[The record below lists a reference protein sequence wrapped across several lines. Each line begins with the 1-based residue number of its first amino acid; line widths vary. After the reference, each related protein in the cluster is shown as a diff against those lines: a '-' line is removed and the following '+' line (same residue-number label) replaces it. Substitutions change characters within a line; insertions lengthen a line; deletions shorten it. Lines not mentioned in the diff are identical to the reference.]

1 MNSAKDGKSPAI
13 APTCRQTAGVSGRS
27 VGVEEEVLLVDP
39 TTGVPREVSIA
50 ALQQVDDDAREVL
63 EAELQRQQLETRT
76 RPCATLAELD
86 AELHRTRRLAAGA
99 ARAVGV
105 EVAALATSPLPA
117 RPNPTP
123 SERYQRMAERFGVL
137 ADEQLTCGCHIHVQ
151 INSGEEGVAV
161 LDRIRVWLPVLLALS
176 TNSPFWQGQDSGYA
190 SFRSEIWRR
199 WPSAGPTE
207 IFGSHPGYEAA
218 VQEMLGTQTVLDTGM
233 IYFDARLSQNVPTVE
248 VRVCD
253 VCLLSDDVVLLASL
267 ARGLV
272 EMAAREWR
280 AGRPPP
286 RARVD
291 LLRLSSWRAARFGLE
306 GELIRP
312 TTACPAPTRTVVAE
326 LVDHVRPAL
335 ADAGDLP
342 VVQDLLAALL
352 ARGSGASAQREI
364 HRRTGSLSAVVAHA
378 VAHTVGGA

>member
-1 MNSAKDGKSPAI
+1 M
-13 APTCRQTAGVSGRS
+13 
-27 VGVEEEVLLVDP
+27 EEEVLLVDP
-39 TTGVPREVSIA
+39 ATGVLREVSIA
-50 ALQQVDDDAREVL
+50 TLRQVDDEVKDVL

-76 RPCATLAELD
+76 QPCSTLAELH
-86 AELHRTRRLAAGA
+86 AELHRTRRLAARA

-117 RPNPTP
+117 QPSPTP

-137 ADEQLTCGCHIHVQ
+137 ANEQLTCGCHIHVQ
-151 INSGEEGVAV
+151 VDSGEEGVAV

-176 TNSPFWQGQDSGYA
+176 ANSPFWQGQDSGYA

-207 IFGSHPGYEAA
+207 LFGSHAAYEAA
-218 VQEMLGTQTVLDTGM
+218 VQEMLDTGTVVDIGM
-233 IYFDARLSQNVPTVE
+233 IYFDARLSQKFPTVE

-253 VCLLSDDVVLLASL
+253 VCLFSDDVVLLVSL

-272 EMAAREWR
+272 ETAVREWR
-280 AGRPPP
+280 SGQPPP
-286 RARVD
+286 QARAG

-306 GELIRP
+306 GELVRP
-312 TTACPAPTRTVVAE
+312 GTACPAPARTVVAD

-342 VVQDLLAALL
+342 VVRDLLAALL

-364 HRRTGSLSAVVAHA
+364 YRRTGSLSAVVEQA
-378 VAHTVGGA
+378 VGHTVGGA